1 MSNFPTS
8 YDDDTTLPVVNDN
21 ITEIGGEAINALR
34 DFAFNTELYLGI
46 GLNGSMPSLAA
57 RLGVSINP
65 DGTLNSSTI
74 AALGFVTLPI
84 TQDQIANNAQIPES
98 KLMLD
103 HRTTDL
109 FNYINDLS
117 RSVNTALG
125 WISTTGVE
133 LQPHLLGLIYRHP
146 MSQIDVSQ
154 DLVNYPFMDNKFRA
168 LRDNS
173 NSYTLVND
181 INNELLAHQW
191 ADGSNFGMIKN
202 ITTNDRSTYPSSYA
216 HTASGIFLQSSVFSV
231 VPQTVQDLQ
240 TFAEFVDSSSLF
252 LLGTRIQNLYSNGV
266 SRTSRSS
273 ILTADG
279 YGQLIIPPTPAIAY
293 LLNTGNGTSPVDDI
307 NHGDDIIVFQPSA
320 SSKSSN
326 SFDEKF
332 ALVKIGDII
341 RVNYG
346 TVEVQW
352 VISEKRYQQDNMGNK
367 TYLIRIAGKNL
378 AYTPTATASIS
389 RPLFNRDKQGVLA
402 MAAANNNF
410 NQISSVI
417 IGNPRGAQA
426 LGIGFDATQFDNTH
440 YLLYLV
446 LYPTG
451 NVTDGYTILPAI
463 DVTGNQGTTP
473 GFYDLDY
480 IVTTTNNA
488 FRQAGYNYRFI
499 AYQYKGEF
507 GIMLAESYGNAAFS
521 IVSGVV
527 NSAGTGYDPT
537 STNASF
543 PNNVVGVFPIANT
556 SIPDPLGF
564 GGAGAGIATPP
575 YLGTYP
581 SAMNAVNPPTLIF
594 VPLRQNTYYVNGV
607 EASVLNLQPDQS
619 LDVFGDGYWTATIDG
634 YTINPGPNGNVS
646 TTYKIPF
653 DLSNSGL
660 EIGKTIVVQSLGHG
674 SLVDFGRFIIT
685 NIIFNSCDN
694 VGSTLITVFDSVHA
708 AGFSPTATL
717 AQLPDGYG
725 DAVAI
730 YFNSDSVSF
739 NTESATDLRV
749 VTPFKRHFEIYI
761 DQNKNTYSHERG
773 RINIGGVIL
782 FPDNTTPLYT
792 YTELAKLNIVS
803 ISPKLKGYVFS
814 ETVTK
819 ITLNIISY
827 DSPSGVYSGNLCFT
841 SDGITFS
848 HLGPFT
854 AGKRGLVTRF
864 YDESNIDYIDII
876 FSPSV
881 AVSSFTNK
889 IIDFQLF
896 PTLSL
901 DEEIMILA
909 TCQLNDITKQI
920 TNLVDAR
927 QFGNV
932 SEEQFSDSAI
942 NFIEAPTRELQE
954 NGIIRGFNI
963 ENFNLSSISFGGG
976 TAVINGSIVQVDP
989 ETVNIPAILEAVNNN
1004 TSSTI
1009 NIITWF
1015 ICVNENQELELI
1027 ASTDFDPNGAFF
1039 TLYAVAG
1046 VDYTRIFYAT
1056 NPNNAM
1062 ASAYQIR
1069 GTYFNDLVL
1078 NNKDVTPIAVAV
1090 ATVTNPGSGYVV
1102 SAMTV
1107 KEARRFISGGYG
1119 EMSYPFTFGNEANFR
1134 SWDAVTTW
1142 LDQLNNYASAASNS
1156 VDSNAISNTII
1167 IKGHVAITAAPIT
1180 LNYNFGEVYFK
1191 CDSGFIDVSIPT
1203 GLILQNNV
1211 HFDKM
1216 NFNYLFDAFI
1226 GVAPNPNPIPVVP
1239 ILNLGAAAPFGVLA
1253 SSTVTNTGASVVHG
1267 DLGLS
1272 PGSSVTGFPPGI
1284 VTGTQH
1290 ITDATAAA
1298 AQLAATSAFT
1308 TGNALPGGVTIVGDL
1323 GGQTLTS
1330 GVYKSAS
1337 SAAITG
1343 TLRLD
1348 AQGNPNAFWVFQIGS
1363 TLTTAAGNSTV
1374 ALINGAVAANV
1385 FWLVGS
1391 SATLGTNTT
1400 FVGTIIAQASI
1411 TATTGAAITGRLLAQ
1426 TAAVTLDTNIIFV
1439 PTTSSFVFSGKP
1451 YSRTDLVNTG
1461 HGLIYMSVG
1470 PKSYKNVSVTD
1481 SHFYW
1486 IPLSNSTQ
1494 IDRFPFINV
1503 EMNVPSTFG
1512 NPTILQDFHIDN
1524 NTFTDNTL
1532 STFLPANI
1540 NTQRAAVAIV
1550 SNSNPFT
1557 TIAGGTVTLPQ
1568 STINVASTTGF
1579 LSAGTFNIFTINET
1593 PQVSISLSYTG
1604 ITPTSFTGVTT
1615 AGTETISTGDFV
1627 VASSAPGAGIR
1638 LTDMTIT
1645 RNVCNKDQLIG
1656 IMPADL
1662 GFNPGTG
1669 GFSNPITA
1677 GITATNCLIEKN
1689 ICGAIAVLS
1698 QYDPPVDINFT
1709 GNVPGFIVDK
1719 SSKLTVTHNTCKII
1733 FCADATGNE
1742 FVTGF
1747 NIAAPFSPNV
1757 FITTDSIL
1765 VAQNTCSWIKLLS
1778 NIINIDVGNPIT
1790 IASTVVH
1797 NNLTGYDL
1805 SFRHPYFKGLAVA
1818 LDNYGIWIVA
1828 LGLNYTVPG
1837 NGIIDGNF
1845 IGTGLYNGQAL
1856 SFDYFNGIVVNH
1868 SVDICNNT
1876 ISNLKT
1882 NAIGIWCSNNH
1893 SGTWDNAPHTAPPY
1907 FVCNVHHNK
1916 LYLNGATW
1924 QQFSPTNTPGPS
1936 QNAISISADG
1946 HFTSVDHNIQ
1956 LP

>member
-46 GLNGSMPSLAA
+46 GLNGSQPSLAA

-84 TQDQIANNAQIPES
+84 TQDQIINNAQIPES

-117 RSVNTALG
+117 KGVNTALG
-125 WISTTGVE
+125 WISTTGVQ
-133 LQPHLLGLIYRHP
+133 LQPHLLGLIYRHT
-146 MSQIDVSQ
+146 MAQIDVSQ
-154 DLVNYPFMDNKFRA
+154 DLVNFPFMDNKFRA

-191 ADGSNFGMIKN
+191 ADGSNFGTVKN
-202 ITTNDRSTYPSSYA
+202 ITTNDGSVYPSSYA

-279 YGQLIIPPTPAIAY
+279 YGQSIIPPTPAIAY
-293 LLNTGNGTSPVDDI
+293 LLNTGNSTSPVDDI

-320 SSKSSN
+320 ADKSSN

-332 ALVKIGDII
+332 ALVKVGDII

-346 TVEVQW
+346 TVEVQFI
-352 VISEKRYQQDNMGNK
+352 ISEKRYQQDNMGNK

-378 AYTPTATASIS
+378 AYAPNASASIS

-402 MAAANNNF
+402 MAAANNSF

-426 LGIGFDATQFDNTH
+426 LGIGFDASQFDSTH

-451 NVTDGYTILPAI
+451 NITADGYTILPAI

-488 FRQAGYNYRFI
+488 FRQAGFNYRFI

-521 IVSGVV
+521 IVSGVN

-543 PNNVVGVFPIANT
+543 PNNVVGVFAIANG

-564 GGAGAGIATPP
+564 GSAGAGIATPP

-619 LDVFGDGYWTATIDG
+619 LDAFGDGYWTATING
-634 YTINPGPNGNVS
+634 FTVNPGPNGNVS

-660 EIGKTIVVQSLGHG
+660 EIGKTLVVQSLGNG

-685 NIIFNSCDN
+685 NIVFNTCDN
-694 VGSTLITVFDSVHA
+694 IGYTLITVYDSVHA
-708 AGFSPTATL
+708 VGFSPAPTL

-739 NTESATDLRV
+739 DAESATDLQTV
-749 VTPFKRHFEIYI
+749 GPFKRHFEIYI

-773 RINIGGVIL
+773 RINISGGTL
-782 FPDNTTPLYT
+782 MPDKVTPLYT

-819 ITLNIISY
+819 ITLNMISY
-827 DSPSGVYSGNLCFT
+827 DSLSGIYDGYLCFT
-841 SDGITFS
+841 ADGITLS
-848 HLGPFT
+848 HLGPLT
-854 AGKRGLVTRF
+854 TGKRGLTTRF
-864 YDESNIDYIDII
+864 YDESNVDYIDIV

-881 AVSSFTNK
+881 AVTSFFTNK
-889 IIDFQLF
+889 LLDFQLF

-909 TCQLNDITKQI
+909 TCQLNDVSKQV

-942 NFIEAPTRELQE
+942 NFIEAATRELQE
-954 NGIIRGFNI
+954 NGVVRGFNI
-963 ENFNLSSISFGGG
+963 ESFNVSSLSFAGG
-976 TAVINGSIVQVDP
+976 TAVINGSIVQIDP

-1004 TSSTI
+1004 PSNAV

-1015 ICVNENQELELI
+1015 ICVNENKELELI
-1027 ASTDFDPNGAFF
+1027 ASTDFDPNGSFAA
-1039 TLYAVAG
+1039 LYTAVG
-1046 VDYTRIFYAT
+1046 VDFTRIFYGT
-1056 NPNNAM
+1056 NPNIM
-1062 ASAYQIR
+1062 ANPPYQIR

-1078 NNKDVTPIAVAV
+1078 NNKDVTPVAVAV

-1102 SAMTV
+1102 TNLVV
-1107 KEARRFISGGYG
+1107 KDARRFISGGYG
-1119 EMSYPFTFGNEANFR
+1119 EMSYPFTFGDEANFR
-1134 SWDAVTTW
+1134 SWDAITTW

-1156 VDSNAISNTII
+1156 HNSNAISNTVIV
-1167 IKGHVAITAAPIT
+1167 KGHVDVTSPII
-1180 LNYNFGEVYFK
+1180 LNYNFGEVYFTG
-1191 CDSGFIDVSIPT
+1191 DTGFIDVSIPT
-1203 GLILQNNV
+1203 GLILKNNV
-1211 HFDKM
+1211 HFDKI
-1216 NFNYLFDAFI
+1216 NFNYLYD
-1226 GVAPNPNPIPVVP
+1226 
-1239 ILNLGAAAPFGVLA
+1239 PFVNSG
-1253 SSTVTNTGASVVHG
+1253 
-1267 DLGLS
+1267 
-1272 PGSSVTGFPPGI
+1272 PGYTRS
-1284 VTGTQH
+1284 
-1290 ITDATAAA
+1290 
-1298 AQLAATSAFT
+1298 
-1308 TGNALPGGVTIVGDL
+1308 
-1323 GGQTLTS
+1323 
-1330 GVYKSAS
+1330 
-1337 SAAITG
+1337 
-1343 TLRLD
+1343 
-1348 AQGNPNAFWVFQIGS
+1348 
-1363 TLTTAAGNSTV
+1363 
-1374 ALINGAVAANV
+1374 
-1385 FWLVGS
+1385 
-1391 SATLGTNTT
+1391 
-1400 FVGTIIAQASI
+1400 
-1411 TATTGAAITGRLLAQ
+1411 
-1426 TAAVTLDTNIIFV
+1426 
-1439 PTTSSFVFSGKP
+1439 
-1451 YSRTDLVNTG
+1451 DLVNTG

-1470 PKSYKNVSVTD
+1470 PNSYKNVSVTK
-1481 SHFYW
+1481 SRFYW
-1486 IPLSNSTQ
+1486 IPSSSSTQ
-1494 IDRFPFINV
+1494 IDRYSFINI

-1512 NPTILQDFHIDN
+1512 TPTVLQDFHLDD
-1524 NTFTDNTL
+1524 NTFIDNTL

-1540 NTQRAAVAIV
+1540 NTQRAAVSIV

-1568 STINVASTTGF
+1568 AVINVASTTGF

-1593 PQVSISLSYTG
+1593 NVSVSVTYTG
-1604 ITPTSFTGVTT
+1604 ITPTSFTGCTT
-1615 AGTETISTGDFV
+1615 VGGETISAGDFV
-1627 VASSAPGAGIR
+1627 VASNAPGAGIR

-1662 GFNPGTG
+1662 GFN
-1669 GFSNPITA
+1669 FSPAPYTNPITA
-1677 GITATNCLIEKN
+1677 GITTVNCLIEKN
-1689 ICGAIAVLS
+1689 ICGAISVLN

-1719 SSKLTVTHNTCKII
+1719 NSTLTVSQNICKII
-1733 FCADATGNE
+1733 FCADATGND
-1742 FVTGF
+1742 VTTAF
-1747 NIAAPFSPNV
+1747 NIGAPSTPNV
-1757 FITTDSIL
+1757 FITTDSI
-1765 VAQNTCSWIKLLS
+1765 VVTQNTCSWIKLLC
-1778 NIINIDVGNPIT
+1778 NIINVDVGNPIT
-1790 IASTVVH
+1790 VSSSVIH
-1797 NNLTGYDL
+1797 NNMRGYDL
-1805 SFRHPYFKGLAVA
+1805 IFRQAYFKGFPADI
-1818 LDNYGIWIVA
+1818 DNYGIWIVA
-1828 LGLNYTVPG
+1828 LGLSYTLPG

-1845 IGTGLYNGQAL
+1845 IGTGSYIRSSL
-1856 SFDYFNGIVVNH
+1856 SSFNYIDGIVANH
-1868 SVDICNNT
+1868 SVDVCNNT
-1876 ISNLKT
+1876 ISNLVT
-1882 NAIGIWCSNNH
+1882 NAIGIWCFKPFTLS
-1893 SGTWDNAPHTAPPY
+1893 SVWDLAPHTAPPY

-1924 QQFSPTNTPGPS
+1924 QEFSPTNSGSSS